1 MFFHS
6 GEGEAGVLGAVRVVQ
21 VPTKA
26 PMGYSVGGGGGS
38 GLGAAEEGKA
48 VEEVAHPHYA
58 FDEVTKVPVYK
69 EARLPVVLQNEFK
82 IRMAIDGYYK
92 TVTCTGRD
100 VINATLNLM
109 SWVARGG
116 VSVHVEGRPSQIEA
130 AKGAL
135 LIIGDPEE
143 MFGKKVSLGG
153 DDACAH
159 EMNDSFD
166 NHFLWGVI
174 TA

>member
-1 MFFHS
+1 M
-6 GEGEAGVLGAVRVVQ
+6 E
-21 VPTKA
+21 
-26 PMGYSVGGGGGS
+26 
-38 GLGAAEEGKA
+38 
-48 VEEVAHPHYA
+48 AHPHYA

-82 IRMAIDGYYK
+82 IEIWTDRRK
-92 TVTCTGRD
+92 TVACTGRD

-135 LIIGDPEE
+135 LIIGDPEQ

-153 DDACAH
+153 NDARAH
-159 EMNDSFD
+159 EMSDYFGKHSGGRDRGGHCGRPSTVALYHSHTPPFQS
-166 NHFLWGVI
+166 HSRC
-174 TA
+174 